1 MNIRKHIEDRERSF
15 LSKYARHSVNSC
27 GRQLEEPLCPVRTVF
42 QHDRD
47 RILHSKSFRRLKHKT
62 QVFLSPEGDHYRTRL
77 THTLEVSQ
85 VARTVAR
92 ALALN
97 EDLTEAI
104 ALGHDL
110 GHTPFGHAGER
121 VLAELVPGG
130 FRHVAQSLR
139 VVDCLEKDGRGLNL
153 TLEVRDGI
161 LKHSKGRGPLLA
173 PDADSR
179 ALTLEG
185 QVVRLADI
193 IAYVNHDL
201 DDAIRGGLI
210 RNEDV
215 PAPILAVIGK
225 VHSERIG
232 RMISDLIEQSMLC
245 DGAVIALSAE
255 MDDAIRALRAWL
267 FERVYQVDEVHADF
281 VKASRMLREL
291 FLFFVENEKAFLLAG
306 GRRPPADCIEIS
318 VADFIAGMTDRFAL
332 ALYSRIFLPQPWR
345 PL

>member
-1 MNIRKHIEDRERSF
+1 MNIRKHIEARENSILSEHACLSIDSAGRS
-15 LSKYARHSVNSC
+15 K
-27 GRQLEEPLCPVRTVF
+27 EETLCSVRTIF

-85 VARTVAR
+85 VARTIAR

-121 VLAELVPGG
+121 VLSEMVPGG
-130 FRHVAQSLR
+130 FRHVVQSLR
-139 VVDCLEKDGRGLNL
+139 VVDCIEKDGRGLNL
-153 TLEVRDGI
+153 TVEVRDGI
-161 LKHSKGRGPLLA
+161 LKHSKGRGPLLL
-173 PDADSR
+173 PDTKSCAM
-179 ALTLEG
+179 TLEG

-193 IAYVNHDL
+193 IAYVNHDF
-201 DDAIRGGLI
+201 DDAMRGGVI
-210 RNEDV
+210 TQKDM
-215 PAPILAVIGK
+215 PLAISRVVGNT
-225 VHSERIG
+225 HSQRIG
-232 RMISDLIEQSMLC
+232 RMVSDLIEQSMV
-245 DGAVIALSAE
+245 DGGSRIRLSVE
-255 MDDAIRALRAWL
+255 MDETIRALRTWL

-281 VKASRMLREL
+281 AKASRMLREL
-291 FLFFVENEKAFLLAG
+291 FIFFVDNEPGFVSAG
-306 GRRPPADCIEIS
+306 GRRFQGDSIEVS

>member
-1 MNIRKHIEDRERSF
+1 MDIRKLIEAREKTI
-15 LSKYARHSVNSC
+15 LSDCACLSTDSA
-27 GRQLEEPLCPVRTVF
+27 GRQREEALCTVRTVF

-121 VLAELVPGG
+121 VLNEMVPGG
-130 FRHVAQSLR
+130 FRHVVQSLR
-139 VVDCLEKDGRGLNL
+139 VVDSLEKDGVGLNL

-161 LKHSKGRGPLLA
+161 LRHSKGRGPLLA
-173 PDADSR
+173 ADVDSR
-179 ALTLEG
+179 AITLEG
-185 QVVRLADI
+185 QIVRLADV

-201 DDAIRGGLI
+201 DDAIRGGIVRQGDLPQI
-210 RNEDV
+210 IV
-215 PAPILAVIGK
+215 KVVGK
-225 VHSERIG
+225 SHADRIG
-232 RMISDLIEQSMLC
+232 RMVSDLIEQSLLKN
-245 DGAVIALSAE
+245 GSQIRISLE
-255 MDDAIRALRAWL
+255 MDEAIRALRAWL
-267 FERVYQVDEVHADF
+267 FERVYEIDAVHSDF

-291 FLFFVENEKAFLLAG
+291 FTYFVENEADFVTAG
-306 GRRPPADCIEIS
+306 GRRYPGDSIEVS

-332 ALYSRIFLPQPWR
+332 ALYSRIFLPQPWK

>member
-1 MNIRKHIEDRERSF
+1 MNIRKQIEERERAN
-15 LSKYARHSVNSC
+15 LSQYACCSADSS
-27 GRQLEEPLCPVRTVF
+27 GRQKDEELCPVRTLF

-85 VARTVAR
+85 VARTLAR
-92 ALALN
+92 ALELN

-121 VLAELVPGG
+121 VLADLVPGG
-130 FRHVAQSLR
+130 FRHVEQSLR
-139 VVDCLEKDGRGLNL
+139 VVDHLEKEGRGLNL

-173 PDADSR
+173 PEGESR

-193 IAYVNHDL
+193 IAYVSHDL

-210 RNEDV
+210 ASDEV
-215 PAPILAVIGK
+215 PGEIAGVVGRT
-225 VHSERIG
+225 HSERIG
-232 RMISDLIEQSMLC
+232 RMVSDLIEQSLAA
-245 DGAVIALSAE
+245 GGGKILLSAE
-255 MDDAIRALRAWL
+255 MDEAIRALRTWL
-267 FERVYQVDEVHADF
+267 FDRVYHVDAVHADF

-291 FLFFVENEKAFLLAG
+291 FLYFVANERDFIAAG
-306 GRRPPADCIEIS
+306 GRRLPEDRIEIS
-318 VADFIAGMTDRFAL
+318 VADFVAGMTDRFAL
-332 ALYSRIFLPQPWR
+332 SLYSRIFLPQPWR
-345 PL
+345 SL

>member
-1 MNIRKHIEDRERSF
+1 MNIRKHIEAREKSI
-15 LSKYARHSVNSC
+15 LSTHACHSVDSA
-27 GRQLEEPLCPVRTVF
+27 GRQDGESFCSVRTVF

-139 VVDCLEKDGRGLNL
+139 VVEYLEKDGRGLNL
-153 TLEVRDGI
+153 TVEVRDGI

-173 PDADSR
+173 PDIESR
-179 ALTLEG
+179 AMTLEG
-185 QVVRLADI
+185 QIVRLADI

-201 DDAIRGGLI
+201 DDAMRGGVI
-210 RNEDV
+210 RQEDLPSAITRV
-215 PAPILAVIGK
+215 VGGTHAQ
-225 VHSERIG
+225 RIG
-232 RMISDLIEQSMLC
+232 RMVSDLIERSLETGSARIC
-245 DGAVIALSAE
+245 LSAE
-255 MDDAIRALRAWL
+255 MDEAIRALRSWL

-291 FLFFVENEKAFLLAG
+291 FVYFVENEADFVSAG
-306 GRRPPADCIEIS
+306 GRRLTGDVIEVS

-332 ALYSRIFLPQPWR
+332 ALYSRIFLPQPWK

>member
-1 MNIRKHIEDRERSF
+1 MNIRKHIEARETTILSEYACRSID
-15 LSKYARHSVNSC
+15 SA
-27 GRQLEEPLCPVRTVF
+27 GRQVAEELCPVRTVF

-121 VLAELVPGG
+121 VLDTLVPGG
-130 FRHVAQSLR
+130 FRHVEQSLR
-139 VVDCLEKDGRGLNL
+139 VVDRLEKEGRGLNL

-161 LKHSKGRGPLLA
+161 HKHSKGRGPLLA
-173 PDADSR
+173 PDANSK
-179 ALTLEG
+179 AITLEG
-185 QVVRLADI
+185 QIVRLADI
-193 IAYVNHDL
+193 IAYVNHDF
-201 DDAIRGGLI
+201 DDAIRGGLVSL
-210 RNEDV
+210 EEL
-215 PAPILAVIGK
+215 PQEILGVVGAT
-225 VHSERIG
+225 HSQRIG
-232 RMISDLIEQSMLC
+232 RMVSDLIERSLAC
-245 DGAVIALSAE
+245 DGAQICLSDE
-255 MDDAIRALRAWL
+255 MDEAIRALRTWL

-281 VKASRMLREL
+281 AKASRLLREL
-291 FLFFVENEKAFLLAG
+291 FTHFIENKEDFLAAG
-306 GRRPPADCIEIS
+306 GRYFDQDPAEVS

-332 ALYSRIFLPQPWR
+332 ALYGRIFLPQPWK

>member
-1 MNIRKHIEDRERSF
+1 MDIRKHIEDREITF
-15 LSKYARHSVNSC
+15 LSEYACRSSQSS
-27 GRQLEEPLCPVRTVF
+27 GREVAEDPCSVRTVF

-85 VARTVAR
+85 VARTVSR

-130 FRHVAQSLR
+130 FRHVEQSLR
-139 VVDCLEKDGRGLNL
+139 VVERLEKDGRGLNL
-153 TLEVRDGI
+153 TDEVRDGI

-173 PDADSR
+173 PDEESR
-179 ALTLEG
+179 ARTLEG

-193 IAYVNHDL
+193 IAYVSHDL
-201 DDAIRGGLI
+201 DDAMRGGLI
-210 RNEDV
+210 AADEL
-215 PAPILAVIGK
+215 PASIVRVVGGT
-225 VHSERIG
+225 HSQRIG
-232 RMISDLIEQSMLC
+232 RMVGDLIEQSLALGGAEVMLS
-245 DGAVIALSAE
+245 GE
-255 MDDAIRALRAWL
+255 MDDAIRALRSWL
-267 FERVYQVDEVHADF
+267 FERVYQVDAVHDDF
-281 VKASRMLREL
+281 IKASRMLREL
-291 FLFFVENEKAFLLAG
+291 FNYFVENEAVFITFG
-306 GRRPPADCIEIS
+306 GRRLPGDSLVTA

-332 ALYSRIFLPQPWR
+332 SLYSRIFLPQPWR
-345 PL
+345 AL

>member
-1 MNIRKHIEDRERSF
+1 MNIRKHIEAREKSILSEHACLSIDSAGRS
-15 LSKYARHSVNSC
+15 K
-27 GRQLEEPLCPVRTVF
+27 EEKLCSVRTIF

-85 VARTVAR
+85 VARTIAR

-121 VLAELVPGG
+121 VLSEMMPGG
-130 FRHVAQSLR
+130 FRHVVQSLR
-139 VVDCLEKDGRGLNL
+139 VVDFIEKDGRGLNL
-153 TLEVRDGI
+153 TVEVRDGI
-161 LKHSKGRGPLLA
+161 LKHSKGRGPLLL
-173 PDADSR
+173 PDTKSCAM
-179 ALTLEG
+179 TLEG

-193 IAYVNHDL
+193 IAYVNHDF
-201 DDAIRGGLI
+201 DDATRGGVI
-210 RNEDV
+210 TQKDM
-215 PAPILAVIGK
+215 PLAISQVVGNT
-225 VHSERIG
+225 HSQRIG
-232 RMISDLIEQSMLC
+232 RMVSDLIEQSMV
-245 DGAVIALSAE
+245 DGGSRIRLSAE
-255 MDDAIRALRAWL
+255 MDEAIRALRTWL
-267 FERVYQVDEVHADF
+267 FERVYRVDEVHADF

-291 FLFFVENEKAFLLAG
+291 FIFFVDNEPDFVSAG
-306 GRRPPADCIEIS
+306 GRRFQGDSIEVS

-332 ALYSRIFLPQPWR
+332 ALYSRIFLPQPWK